1 MLYPYPMLIKIER
14 GLESGNPR
22 TSPLLRFS
30 SVDMYVSTKINE
42 AIINQS
48 LRNKIFTPIKTNE
61 IAISTREYLLKFT
74 AEQYVGVQ
82 GLSYATIY
90 HQLEDRDGH
99 EKNSQ
104 VLENFAKEYG
114 TQIKFFGI
122 ESVIDKN
129 IIPDPLLYPNRLL
142 LLNFNYTH
150 TADLY
155 IPQGKTK
162 EYWFPINH
170 IHGDLEKPDDIIF
183 GNGDELSELVK
194 LYNNEHLRNIKSTK
208 YLETDN
214 YRKMLTFI
222 NSTPYQVYIMGH
234 SCGNSDRTLLN
245 TLFEHKNCI
254 SIKPFYYIK
263 EYGSDNYLEIIQNIS
278 RNFTDMKLMR
288 DRVVNK
294 TYCEKLLD

>member
-1 MLYPYPMLIKIER
+1 MYLYVINVVPISYVDKNR
-14 GLESGNPR
+14 KGAGVR
-22 TSPLLRFS
+22 KSPNQPPFLRFS

-48 LRNKIFTPIKTNE
+48 LRNKIFAPIKTNE

-74 AEQYVGVQ
+74 TEQYVGVQ

-90 HQLEDRDGH
+90 HQLEDRDGRK
-99 EKNSQ
+99 KNSQ

-129 IIPDPLLYPNRLL
+129 IIPDSLLYPNRLL

-183 GNGDELSELVK
+183 GCGDELDDRYGELVK
-194 LYNNEHLRNIKSTK
+194 LYNNEHLRNT
-208 YLETDN
+208 N
-214 YRKMLTFI
+214 
-222 NSTPYQVYIMGH
+222 P
-234 SCGNSDRTLLN
+234 
-245 TLFEHKNCI
+245 
-254 SIKPFYYIK
+254 
-263 EYGSDNYLEIIQNIS
+263 QNIS
-278 RNFTDMKLMR
+278 KPIII
-288 DRVVNK
+288 VK
-294 TYCEKLLD
+294 C

>member
-1 MLYPYPMLIKIER
+1 MLIKIER

-129 IIPDPLLYPNRLL
+129 IIPDSLLYPNRLL

-194 LYNNEHLRNIKSTK
+194 LYNLSLIH
-208 YLETDN
+208 
-214 YRKMLTFI
+214 
-222 NSTPYQVYIMGH
+222 
-234 SCGNSDRTLLN
+234 
-245 TLFEHKNCI
+245 I
-254 SIKPFYYIK
+254 SEPT
-263 EYGSDNYLEIIQNIS
+263 
-278 RNFTDMKLMR
+278 RH
-288 DRVVNK
+288 
-294 TYCEKLLD
+294 

>member
-1 MLYPYPMLIKIER
+1 MLIKIEK

-30 SVDMYVSTKINE
+30 SVDMYVSTKINR

-48 LRNKIFTPIKTNE
+48 LRNKIFAPIKTNE
-61 IAISTREYLLKFT
+61 IAISAREYLLKFA
-74 AEQYVGVQ
+74 AEQYAGVQ

-90 HQLEDRDGH
+90 HQLEDRNGH
-99 EKNSQ
+99 EKT
-104 VLENFAKEYG
+104 V
-114 TQIKFFGI
+114 KFLKTLLKNM
-122 ESVIDKN
+122 EHKLSSLVSKVIDKN
-129 IIPDPLLYPNRLL
+129 IIPDSLLYPNRLL

-263 EYGSDNYLEIIQNIS
+263 EDGSDNYLEIIQNIS